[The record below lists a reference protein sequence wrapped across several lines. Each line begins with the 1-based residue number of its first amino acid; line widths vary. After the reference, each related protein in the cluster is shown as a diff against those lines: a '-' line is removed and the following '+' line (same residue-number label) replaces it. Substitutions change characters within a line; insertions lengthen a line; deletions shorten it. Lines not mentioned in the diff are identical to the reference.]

1 MGVAVGQ
8 YWLIIKKMEKILL
21 VLREILRYVENLYD
35 VSKNFDMSEK
45 CLDP

>member
-1 MGVAVGQ
+1 MGVPVGQ

-21 VLREILRYVENLYD
+21 ILREILRYVENLYD

-45 CLDP
+45 FLDP